1 MKNFCL
7 YTAVNDTFIDGALVM
22 LYSFLKN
29 NSWFDGDIIVGY
41 GKEEGCQLSY
51 ENREKIA
58 NLYYKI
64 KFIEK
69 GTIEID
75 GEDKKILS
83 LLADFNGAAIELVAK
98 VKDEEELSEP
108 TSDEE

>member
-1 MKNFCL
+1 MKGRFYMANFT
-7 YTAVNDTFIDGALVM
+7 YKKATTTT
-22 LYSFLKN
+22 LKAC
-29 NSWFDGDIIVGY
+29 GIVD
-41 GKEEGCQLSY
+41 
-51 ENREKIA
+51 
-58 NLYYKI
+58 
-64 KFIEK
+64 IEK

-83 LLADFNGAAIELVAK
+83 LLADFNGAAIDLVAK

>member
-1 MKNFCL
+1 MVNFT
-7 YTAVNDTFIDGALVM
+7 YKKATTTT
-22 LYSFLKN
+22 LKAC
-29 NSWFDGDIIVGY
+29 GIVD
-41 GKEEGCQLSY
+41 
-51 ENREKIA
+51 
-58 NLYYKI
+58 
-64 KFIEK
+64 IEK

-83 LLADFNGAAIELVAK
+83 LLTDFNGAAIELVAK

>member
-1 MKNFCL
+1 MANFT
-7 YTAVNDTFIDGALVM
+7 YKKATTTT
-22 LYSFLKN
+22 LKAC
-29 NSWFDGDIIVGY
+29 GIVD
-41 GKEEGCQLSY
+41 
-51 ENREKIA
+51 
-58 NLYYKI
+58 
-64 KFIEK
+64 IEK

-83 LLADFNGAAIELVAK
+83 LLADFNGASIEFVAK

>member
-1 MKNFCL
+1 MANFT
-7 YTAVNDTFIDGALVM
+7 YKKATTTT
-22 LYSFLKN
+22 LKAC
-29 NSWFDGDIIVGY
+29 GIVD
-41 GKEEGCQLSY
+41 
-51 ENREKIA
+51 
-58 NLYYKI
+58 
-64 KFIEK
+64 IEK

-83 LLADFNGAAIELVAK
+83 LLADFYGAAIELIAK